1 MYVQKF
7 ESAVAVALAPLPED
21 TENRGREG
29 LVEFDQ
35 SDVAPVDPLPGE
47 QPFDRGNRTDPHP
60 RWIAACGRPAHEPTR
75 RLQPQLGE
83 PVFCHQEACGC
94 AVILLARVAHSDN
107 AAFER
112 PECREAPDRGVG
124 AMTLLMGEAECVAS
138 ILRNRIGEAFIV
150 DPPPPTTPN

>member
-94 AVILLARVAHSDN
+94 AVMLLARVAPSDN
-107 AAFER
+107 AASER
-112 PECREAPDRGVG
+112 AECREAPDRCVG
-124 AMTLLMGEAECVAS
+124 AISVTMFVDDRCATLL
-138 ILRNRIGEAFIV
+138 LTRNREDFFFEP
-150 DPPPPTTPN
+150 PPPPTP

>member
-1 MYVQKF
+1 MRI
-7 ESAVAVALAPLPED
+7 SAWS
-21 TENRGREG
+21 
-29 LVEFDQ
+29 
-35 SDVAPVDPLPGE
+35 SDVCSSDLPVEPRPGE

-112 PECREAPDRGVG
+112 AECREALVRGVG
-124 AMTLLMGEAECVAS
+124 AISLIMVAVAWVAKL
-138 ILRNRIGEAFIV
+138 LRNRFWDDFLELGSRLVRER
-150 DPPPPTTPN
+150 